1 MIISITSSKGGAG
14 KTTLNAILGA
24 NLFSYFKKK
33 VAFLDIDPQQTL
45 TRVRKKEIEELK
57 TIGVNSKMY
66 QTAKRNLD
74 VMGKPYSYME
84 SLNPVTVPFQD
95 IKKRIDELKSTYD
108 VVILD
113 FPGSLNINKNTLNLI
128 YLLDYIF
135 VPFYPDKNSFE
146 STYPFFKTLSL
157 MKDDKKIKATSYAFF
172 NKYTTGKGANAGQF
186 ARLEK
191 FFEAQK
197 INCLKNNVFNSISL
211 EDYSTITPIG
221 NTLAYNWTEE
231 IAFILN
237 SN

>member
-1 MIISITSSKGGAG
+1 MIISVTSSKGGAG

-24 NLFSYFKKK
+24 NLFSYFEKK

-45 TRVRKKEIEELK
+45 TRIRRKEVEELK
-57 TIGVNSKMY
+57 TIGLNSKMY
-66 QTAKRNLD
+66 QTAKRNVD
-74 VMGKPYSYME
+74 IMGKPYSHLE
-84 SLNPVTVPFQD
+84 SLNPVTTSFSD
-95 IKKRIDELKSTYD
+95 IKKRIEELNSVYD
-108 VVILD
+108 IVILD

-146 STYPFFKTLSL
+146 STYPFFRTLGM
-157 MKDDKKIKATSYAFF
+157 MKNDNKIKAISYAFF

-197 INCLKNNVFNSISL
+197 INHLKNNVSNSISL
-211 EDYSTITPIG
+211 EDYSTIVPIG
-221 NTLAYNWTEE
+221 NILAYKWTEE
-231 IAFILN
+231 IASILS